1 MPLQLPT
8 SKDFKEIK
16 DLRKLMAF
24 GSGVGI
30 EIGGDSLEVIAAR
43 VRPSKIEV
51 LGRLVI
57 DNYAARPAAEWG
69 AEYARFLKSVGMGH
83 LSATVLLPRREV
95 IVRQMALPGV
105 AGKDMESAI
114 RFQMDTL
121 HPYGEE
127 DVVWGS
133 SRLAFGAVLVGIV
146 RRQVVDRY
154 RTLFSEAGIL
164 VNSFTFSAAAVHA
177 AIRLNGAGHGA
188 GFVALGRTATGGVE
202 VYGES
207 QARPV
212 FSAEFNLTP
221 QRAAVLALAELRLPP
236 ETPALTLEEVLP
248 KPAVNPIENDLSRNA
263 LPYATALAG
272 ACPRLAPSAN
282 VLPPEHRRSS
292 SRAILIPTLVLAV
305 LLLALAGGMWAWS
318 SYADRKYLAGINAE
332 IARLEPI
339 AARATAID
347 RQIGKARAQTQM
359 LDRFRAQT
367 RLDLD
372 ALNELTQLIAPPA
385 WTSVIDLSRDMARIT
400 GEAPDA
406 APLVKMLDSSPFFEN
421 SAPDFINRANNG
433 GAGEMFQIHTS
444 RENGK

>member
-8 SKDFKEIK
+8 AKDFKELT
-16 DLRKLMAF
+16 DLRSLLAF

-30 EIGGDSLEVIAAR
+30 EIGAESLEVIAAR

-57 DNYAARPAAEWG
+57 ENYAARPAAEWG
-69 AEYARFLKSVGMGH
+69 SEYTRFLKSVGMGH
-83 LSATVLLPRREV
+83 LSATVLLPRRDV
-95 IVRQMALPGV
+95 IVRNLALPGV
-105 AGKDMESAI
+105 AGKDLQSAI

-133 SRLAFGAVLVGIV
+133 SPLGFGSVLVGIV
-146 RRQVVDRY
+146 RRQVVDHY
-154 RTLFSEAGIL
+154 RTLFAEAGIL

-177 AIRLNGAGHGA
+177 AIRLNGAAHGQ
-188 GFVALGRTATGGVE
+188 GFVALGRTAAGGVE

-207 QARPV
+207 QSRPV

-236 ETPALTLEEVLP
+236 DTQALTLEEILP
-248 KPAVNPIENDLSRNA
+248 KPAVNPVENDLSRNA

-272 ACPRLAPSAN
+272 ACPFLAPSAN
-282 VLPPEHRRSS
+282 VLPLEHRRSS
-292 SRAILIPTLVLAV
+292 SRAILIPTLVLAG
-305 LLLALAGGMWAWS
+305 LLLALAAFMFGWS
-318 SYADRKYLAGINAE
+318 RYADRKYLAGLNAE
-332 IARLEPI
+332 MARVEPV
-339 AARATAID
+339 ASRAMALD
-347 RQIGKARAQTQM
+347 RQIGKARAQTQL

-372 ALNELTQLIAPPA
+372 ALNELTRLIEPPA
-385 WTSVIDLSRDMARIT
+385 WTSVIDLSREMARIT
-400 GEAPDA
+400 GEARDA
-406 APLVKMLDSSPFFEN
+406 APLVKVLDSSPFFEN

-433 GAGEMFQIHTS
+433 GAGETFQIHTS